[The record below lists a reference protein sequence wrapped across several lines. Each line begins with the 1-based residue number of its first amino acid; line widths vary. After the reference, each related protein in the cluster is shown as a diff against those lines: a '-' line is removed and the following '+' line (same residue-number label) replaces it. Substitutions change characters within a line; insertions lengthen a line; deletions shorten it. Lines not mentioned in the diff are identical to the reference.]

1 MNNETILFLVG
12 GWAPLWKIWKSV
24 GMMTFPIWWE
34 KWKPCSNHQPVYIYI
49 FIDIHQTTTQW
60 RPHVLHQGWFLQDET
75 LHGTWPW
82 QGQWHGH
89 LDLSLGHV
97 FWDQNWWNFGEIYH
111 FFHVFFKIQNLSW
124 FFACLSTVWTARP
137 RICSF
142 LKPQLHHF
150 LWPQSPLLGVHLARS
165 CQKGHRGP
173 WLRAFWWH
181 GQDGAFLALNGRS
194 GSQWFITVMAI
205 NISYNWISTGI

>member
-1 MNNETILFLVG
+1 MSCT
-12 GWAPLWKIWKSV
+12 KDDSSR
-24 GMMTFPIWWE
+24 M
-34 KWKPCSNHQPVYIYI
+34 
-49 FIDIHQTTTQW
+49 
-60 RPHVLHQGWFLQDET
+60 RPSTALGLGRVS
-75 LHGTWPW
+75 GTAISICL
-82 QGQWHGH
+82 
-89 LDLSLGHV
+89 LDMS

-111 FFHVFFKIQNLSW
+111 FFMFFLRFRTFSW
-124 FFACLSTVWTARP
+124 FFACFSTVWTARP

-205 NISYNWISTGI
+205 NISCNWISTGI

>member
-1 MNNETILFLVG
+1 MNNDTNFS
-12 GWAPLWKIWKSV
+12 GWWLSHPSEKYESQL
-24 GMMTFPIWWE
+24 GWWHSQYDGKNE
-34 KWKPCSNHQPVYIYI
+34 SHVPNHQPVYIYI

-97 FWDQNWWNFGEIYH
+97 VLRSKLMKFWRNLSI
-111 FFHVFFKIQNLSW
+111 FHVFLRFRTFSW
-124 FFACLSTVWTARP
+124 FFACFSTVWTARP

-142 LKPQLHHF
+142 LKPQHHF
-150 LWPQSPLLGVHLARS
+150 LWPQSALLGVHLARS

-205 NISYNWISTGI
+205 NISCNWISTGI